1 MVSALN
7 ETLPVSWQL
16 FSSLE
21 ELSRLVD
28 ISYCVSTTGIQE
40 PFQCLSHCSEFPDL
54 ELVTVS
60 YYTYT
65 TRSVAHAS

>member
-1 MVSALN
+1 MVSVQS
-7 ETLPVSWQL
+7 EQLPISEPL

-21 ELSRLVD
+21 ELARLVD

-40 PFQCLSHCSEFPDL
+40 PFECLSHCAEFPDL

-60 YYTYT
+60 P
-65 TRSVAHAS
+65 